1 MDLSV
6 IIPHYNLQP
15 EMLARAIDSV
25 ISQWDGNACAWEIIV
40 VDDGSDTPPEAVINS
55 FHCDRL
61 HLYCRSHARQGAAR
75 NFGLSKARGRYIL
88 FLDADDYLLPHS
100 LPPVLACAIDK
111 DLDILR
117 FKTIKVYDSH
127 CVKTQ
132 TAPLACSRPM
142 TGERYMLHH
151 NLQDAPYAYIFR
163 RDLAQSHNVLF
174 PENIFLE
181 DCIFTAQLHHFASS
195 LSAIESTVY
204 AYYQRPEST
213 VNTTDKEHKAML
225 RQHHLMV
232 IDQLSAFI
240 DVEAR
245 SSDTAGLRRKLRFL
259 VIDYLRRLCNNLTY
273 KEITTSQLPLLRDR
287 GLYPLPVC
295 REYGLKY
302 LTYACLANNKLG
314 LRVLKLASR
323 FGIV

>member
-1 MDLSV
+1 VDISI
-6 IIPHYNLQP
+6 IIPHYNLEP
-15 EMLARAIDSV
+15 AMLQRAIASAAD
-25 ISQWDGNACAWEIIV
+25 QFLETRFEWEIIV
-40 VDDGSDTPPEAVINS
+40 VDDGSDTPPVAVVQE
-55 FHCDRL
+55 FHRANIR
-61 HLYCRSHARQGAAR
+61 LYCRPHARQGAAR
-75 NFGLSKARGRYIL
+75 NYGLQQAQGEYIL

-132 TAPLACSRPM
+132 TASLACSRPM

-163 RDLAQSHNVLF
+163 RDLAQSHDVLF

-195 LSAIESTVY
+195 LCVIESTVY

-232 IDQLSAFI
+232 IDHLSAFI

-245 SSDTAGLRRKLRFL
+245 SSDTDGLRRKLRFL

-273 KEITTSQLPLLRDR
+273 KEITSNQLPLLRDR

>member
-15 EMLARAIDSV
+15 ELLARAIDSV

-75 NFGLSKARGRYIL
+75 NFGLSRARGRYIL

-100 LPPVLACAIDK
+100 LPPLLAYAIDK

-127 CVKTQ
+127 CVNTH
-132 TAPLACSRPM
+132 TAPLACSQPM
-142 TGERYMLHH
+142 SGENYMLHH

-163 RDLAQSHNVLF
+163 RELAQSHNVQF

-181 DCIFTAQLHHFASS
+181 DCLFTAQLHHFASS
-195 LSAIESTVY
+195 LSTTDSTVY
-204 AYYQRPEST
+204 AYYQRPDST
-213 VNTTDKEHKAML
+213 VNTTNNEHTALL
-225 RQHHLMV
+225 REHHLTV

-240 DVEAR
+240 RAEAN
-245 SSDTAGLRRKLRFL
+245 SSETAGLQRKLRFL
-259 VIDYLRRLCNNLTY
+259 VVDYLRRVCRELTY
-273 KEITTSQLPLLRDR
+273 EQIYTNQLTLLRQR
-287 GLYPLPVC
+287 GLYPLPLI
-295 REYGLKY
+295 RQYGLKY
-302 LTYACLANNKLG
+302 YTFACLANNRFG
-314 LRVLKLASR
+314 LRLLRLISR
-323 FGIV
+323 YGIV